1 MQERNRLK
9 DRAMKTLRIWMIASS
24 LALAAATASAAPDS
38 PRALAIV
45 APSVARTTFDES
57 GAVVISLAPVPP
69 LGEGDR
75 IVVRVDEQIVVLPAG
90 LTKFALTG
98 VPHGSHILEAIIVN
112 ADGAAVAE
120 ADSVTFDTADLVW
133 I

>member
-1 MQERNRLK
+1 
-9 DRAMKTLRIWMIASS
+9 MKIFMSCMIASS
-24 LALAAATASAAPDS
+24 LALAAVSASAEPASAEPGAT
-38 PRALAIV
+38 RALAIV
-45 APSVARTTFDES
+45 APSEARTTFDDS

-75 IVVRVDEQIVVLPAG
+75 IVVRVDEQIVVLPSG

-98 VPHGSHILEAIIVN
+98 VPRGAHVLEAIIVD
-112 ADGAAVAE
+112 ADGAPVAAAE
-120 ADSVTFDTADLVW
+120 SVMFDTADLVW

>member
-1 MQERNRLK
+1 
-9 DRAMKTLRIWMIASS
+9 MKIFMSCIIASS
-24 LALAAATASAAPDS
+24 LALAAVSASAEPASAGPGAT
-38 PRALAIV
+38 RALAIV
-45 APSVARTTFDES
+45 APSEARTTFDDS

-75 IVVRVDEQIVVLPAG
+75 IVVRVDEQIVVLPSG

-98 VPHGSHILEAIIVN
+98 VPRGAHVLEAIIVD
-112 ADGAAVAE
+112 ADGAPVAAAE
-120 ADSVTFDTADLVW
+120 SVMFDTADLVW

>member
-1 MQERNRLK
+1 
-9 DRAMKTLRIWMIASS
+9 MKSLLSFVIASFV
-24 LALAAATASAAPDS
+24 ALGVTPASAEPGS
-38 PRALAIV
+38 SRALAIV
-45 APSVARTTFDES
+45 APSGARTTFDES

-75 IVVRVDEQIVVLPAG
+75 IVVRVDEQIVVLPSG

-98 VPHGSHILEAIIVN
+98 VPRGAHVLEAIIVD
-112 ADGAAVAE
+112 ADGAPVAAAE
-120 ADSVTFDTADLVW
+120 SVTFDTADLVW